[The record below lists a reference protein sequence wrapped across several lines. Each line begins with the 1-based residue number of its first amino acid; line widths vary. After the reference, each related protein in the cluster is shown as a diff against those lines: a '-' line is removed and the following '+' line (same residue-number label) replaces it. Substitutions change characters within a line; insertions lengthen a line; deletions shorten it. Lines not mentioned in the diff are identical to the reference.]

1 MIKML
6 TFPLEKMDNMQDQME
21 NFSREVETLRRK
33 EFILGVGDKQVLGIV
48 HVNRGKQ

>member
-6 TFPLEKMDNMQDQME
+6 KFPLEKMDNMQDQME

-33 EFILGVGDKQVLGIV
+33 ELILGWGTNKSWGLFM
-48 HVNRGKQ
+48 